1 MNLVLAGILGYI
13 VLQLGIGVAV
23 SMRTK
28 TETDYLLAGRRLGF
42 GVAMMTIFATWF
54 GAESCIGSAG
64 AIYADGLSGS
74 RADPFGYAACILVM
88 GLFFAARFWKLGF
101 VTVGDFYRQ
110 RYGPGAEQFAVLLMV
125 PTSLL
130 WAAAQI
136 RAFGQVL
143 AASSDIGTGVAIAF
157 AAGVVIVY
165 TSMGGLLADAI
176 TDVIQGSALV
186 LGIVVIGAVVFMHP
200 PDSEAMREALSPERL
215 ALRGAGEGVFAHIE
229 AWAVPIAGSL
239 FAQEL
244 VTRTLAARSQA
255 TARNAC
261 LAAGGLYL
269 LIGLIPLMLGLL
281 GPALAPGLEDPEQLL
296 PTLGQKYLPTGLY
309 ILFAGA
315 VVSAILSTVDST
327 LLASASL
334 VSHNVVGHLH
344 PNATERGKVMTAR
357 GCVVAFGVIAYFIA
371 QHADGVYSLIEEASA
386 FGSAG
391 LFVVV
396 VLGFSTTRGRE
407 AAALCSFAGG
417 LGGYVALN
425 YATEFATPFLGSM
438 ACAFA
443 GFIIGA
449 MASPRER
456 TTAVG

>member
-1 MNLVLAGILGYI
+1 MNWVLAGILGYI
-13 VLQLGIGVAV
+13 VVQLGVGLAV

-42 GVAMMTIFATWF
+42 GVATMSIFATWF

-74 RADPFGYAACILVM
+74 RADPFGYALCILVM
-88 GLFFAARFWKLGF
+88 GLFFAARFWRLGL

-110 RYGPGAEQFAVLLMV
+110 RYGPRAEQFAVLLMV

-136 RAFGQVL
+136 RAFGQVI

-157 AAGVVIVY
+157 AAGVVILY

-176 TDVIQGSALV
+176 TDVVQGGALV
-186 LGIVVIGAVVFMHP
+186 LGIVVIGAVVFIHP
-200 PDSEAMREALSPERL
+200 PDSDALRAALSPERL
-215 ALRGAGEGVFAHIE
+215 ALRGAGEGMLARAE
-229 AWAVPIAGSL
+229 AWAVPIMGSL

-244 VTRTLAARSQA
+244 VTRTLAVRSEKI
-255 TARNAC
+255 ARNAC
-261 LAAGGLYL
+261 LVAAGIYL
-269 LIGLIPLMLGLL
+269 LIGLIPLTLGLL

-296 PTLGQKYLPTGLY
+296 PTLGQQYLPTVFY
-309 ILFAGA
+309 IMFAGA

-334 VSHNVVGHLH
+334 VAHNVVGHLRPH
-344 PNATERGKVMTAR
+344 ATERAKVATAR

-371 QHADGVYSLIEEASA
+371 QRSEGVYGLIEQASA

-391 LFVVV
+391 LFVAV
-396 VLGFSTTRGRE
+396 VLGFATTRGRE
-407 AAALCSFAGG
+407 AAALLAFTGG
-417 LGGYVALN
+417 LGGYVFLN
-425 YATEFATPFLGSM
+425 YATEFATPFLGSV
-438 ACAFA
+438 ACALA
-443 GFIIGA
+443 GFAIGA
-449 MASPRER
+449 MMSHREPLAA
-456 TTAVG
+456 TS